1 MRVAPPSPMNAND
14 RESLRRELRQRRRA
28 LPAADRAAAALAFA
42 RILVRHRLLRPGRR
56 IAAYIAHGSEA
67 DLSEVIASAR
77 RRGCTL
83 YLPTITAHRAQRM
96 EFLRHDVGAALRT
109 NRHGIPEPDPRF
121 ARRIAVRQLDLV
133 LVPLVAFDAQG
144 WRLGSGAGYYDRALR
159 HLREGRRWRRPRLIG
174 VGYEFQRVERL
185 QPAPWDVP
193 LDAILTPAGLH
204 AVRRAATT
212 SDPMRSRP

>member
-1 MRVAPPSPMNAND
+1 
-14 RESLRRELRQRRRA
+14 
-28 LPAADRAAAALAFA
+28 
-42 RILVRHRLLRPGRR
+42 
-56 IAAYIAHGSEA
+56 
-67 DLSEVIASAR
+67 
-77 RRGCTL
+77 
-83 YLPTITAHRAQRM
+83 LPTITNHRARRI
-96 EFLRHDVGAALRT
+96 EFLRHDARVALRT

-121 ARRIAVRQLDLV
+121 ARRIPARKLDLV

-159 HLREGRRWRRPRLIG
+159 HLREGRHWRRPRLIG

-185 QPAPWDVP
+185 EPAPWDVP

-212 SDPMRSRP
+212 SDPFRSRP